1 MDHFVITIARGY
13 GSGGRTIGKKL
24 SEILSV
30 PFYDRDLIYMASEE
44 SGINVRLFGQAD
56 EHVEKGIFQPL
67 SKPYQGGLIPPE
79 SSDFVSEENI
89 FNYQAK
95 VIKDLAAEK
104 SCIIIGRCADYLLR
118 DMDNV
123 LRVFIWAPFE
133 TCVSTIMD
141 LQSLSEKD
149 AARKI
154 KKIDSHRSDYYRYYT
169 GRDWQDYSNYDLC
182 LNTQKLGFDKTCDVI
197 VNYLQ
202 LMQK

>member
-1 MDHFVITIARGY
+1 
-13 GSGGRTIGKKL
+13 
-24 SEILSV
+24 
-30 PFYDRDLIYMASEE
+30 MASEE

-56 EHVEKGIFQPL
+56 EHVEKGIFQPV

-95 VIKDLAAEK
+95 VIKDLAEK
-104 SCIIIGRCADYLLR
+104 QSCIIIGRCADYILR
-118 DMDNV
+118 DMPNV

-149 AARKI
+149 AAKKI
-154 KKIDSHRSDYYRYYT
+154 KKIDRHRSDYYRYYT

-202 LMQK
+202 QMEK

>member
-56 EHVEKGIFQPL
+56 EHVEKGLFQPV

-79 SSDFVSEENI
+79 SGDFVSQENI

-95 VIKDLAAEK
+95 VIKDLAQK
-104 SCIIIGRCADYLLR
+104 QSCILIGRCADYILR
-118 DMDNV
+118 DLDNV
-123 LRVFIWAPFE
+123 LRVFIWAPFDQ
-133 TCVSTIMD
+133 CVSTVMD

-149 AARKI
+149 AAKKI
-154 KKIDSHRSDYYRYYT
+154 KKIDRHRSEYYRYYT
-169 GRDWQDYSNYDLC
+169 GRDWQDHTNYDLC

-197 VNYLQ
+197 VHYLQ

>member
-1 MDHFVITIARGY
+1 MDHYVITIARGY

-30 PFYDRDLIYMASEE
+30 PFYDRELVYMASEE

-56 EHVEKGIFQPL
+56 EHVEKGIFQPV

-95 VIKDLAAEK
+95 VIKDLAEK
-104 SCIIIGRCADYLLR
+104 QSCIIIGRCADYILR
-118 DMDNV
+118 DMPNV

-149 AARKI
+149 AAKKI
-154 KKIDSHRSDYYRYYT
+154 KKIDRHRSDYYRYYT

-202 LMQK
+202 QMEK

>member
-24 SEILSV
+24 SEVLSV

-56 EHVEKGIFQPL
+56 EHVEKGLFQPV

-79 SSDFVSEENI
+79 SGDFVSQENI

-95 VIKDLAAEK
+95 VIKDLAQK
-104 SCIIIGRCADYLLR
+104 QSCILIGRCADYILR
-118 DMDNV
+118 DLDNV
-123 LRVFIWAPFE
+123 LRVFIWAPFDQ
-133 TCVSTIMD
+133 CVSTVMD

-149 AARKI
+149 AAKKI
-154 KKIDSHRSDYYRYYT
+154 KKIDRHRSEYYRYYT
-169 GRDWQDYSNYDLC
+169 GRDWQDHTNYDLC

-197 VNYLQ
+197 VHYLQ

>member
-56 EHVEKGIFQPL
+56 ERVEKGLFQPV

-79 SSDFVSEENI
+79 SGDFVSQENI

-95 VIKDLAAEK
+95 VIKDLAQK
-104 SCIIIGRCADYLLR
+104 QSCILIGRCADYILR
-118 DMDNV
+118 DLDNV
-123 LRVFIWAPFE
+123 LRVFIWAPFDQ
-133 TCVSTIMD
+133 CVSTVMD

-149 AARKI
+149 AAKKI
-154 KKIDSHRSDYYRYYT
+154 KKIDRHRSEYYRYYT
-169 GRDWQDYSNYDLC
+169 GRDWQDHTNYDLC

-197 VNYLQ
+197 VHYLQ